1 VRGGF
6 RFWALLAG
14 GLVAVGLGLLILAY
28 IFSRAVVAWGIFGAF
43 LVVAFLLLVFAWLYD
58 RRQAKLSD

>member
-1 VRGGF
+1 M
-6 RFWALLAG
+6 LAG

-43 LVVAFLLLVFAWLYD
+43 LVVAFLLLVSAWLYD
-58 RRQAKLSD
+58 RRQAKLGD